1 MSNPNWVKI
10 RTYTNR
16 VEAEIVKLMLVENDI
31 PAVLM
36 NKQDSSYPVFGN
48 IELLVDKEHQLEAV
62 ALIDS
67 FSGEDLENED

>member
-10 RTYTNR
+10 RTYTNLVR
-16 VEAEIVKLMLVENDI
+16 AEIVKQMLVENDI

-48 IELLVDKEHQLEAV
+48 IELLVDREHQLEAV

-67 FSGEDLENED
+67 FSEEDLEHED

>member
-1 MSNPNWVKI
+1 MSNPQWVKI
-10 RTYTNR
+10 RTYTTR
-16 VEAEIVKLMLVENDI
+16 VQAEIVKLMLVENDI

-67 FSGEDLENED
+67 FSEEDLEHED

>member
-1 MSNPNWVKI
+1 
-10 RTYTNR
+10 
-16 VEAEIVKLMLVENDI
+16 MLVENDI

-67 FSGEDLENED
+67 FSEEDLENED

>member
-10 RTYTNR
+10 RTYTNLVR
-16 VEAEIVKLMLVENDI
+16 AEIVKQMLVENDI

-67 FSGEDLENED
+67 FSEEDLEHED